1 MKRGI
6 LIFIAIC
13 GVLHGSFLKAK
24 ERDADTDAVLK
35 YVRACSAVKD
45 NYVDSVNIDSLTAT
59 AVQAMVS
66 SLDPHSTYL
75 TKEQVRISNELLFDG
90 FEGIGCRYS
99 VENDTVIVLQVVE
112 GGPSETAGLMPA
124 DKILFADTT
133 AIAGVG
139 ISSAELQRIIRGPK
153 GSLVNLTVLRCA
165 DTLKIPVKR
174 DKVDVHGVSS
184 SFMLTPSVGFVRVD
198 YFSEGSGDEFEKDL
212 LALSKS
218 GAVKFV
224 LDFRGNSG
232 GLLNEAVQ
240 MLSCLLPSGT
250 ELYTAQG
257 VHRGKYTAKAERRRH
272 HFLDAPV
279 VVLID
284 GGSASASEVFAGALQ
299 DWNRAVI
306 VGSRSFGKGMVQQ
319 SYPLGDGSE
328 IRLTVARYYTPSG
341 RDIQRPYKKGEYV
354 TDELGG
360 IIPDVSVEVE
370 RGSVE
375 RMKCY
380 YLKDSVI
387 KCEEVK
393 KAVEILENK

>member
-1 MKRGI
+1 MKREF
-6 LIFIAIC
+6 LIFIAVYC
-13 GVLHGSFLKAK
+13 LLYGSFLNAK
-24 ERDADTDAVLK
+24 ERDAGTEAMLK
-35 YVRACSAVKD
+35 YVRACGFVKD

-75 TKEQVRISNELLFDG
+75 TREQVRISNEMLFDG

-99 VENDTVIVLQVVE
+99 VENDTAIVLQVVA
-112 GGPSETAGLMPA
+112 GGPSEKAGLMPA

-133 AIAGVG
+133 AVAGVG

-174 DKVDVHGVSS
+174 DKIDVHGVSS

-198 YFSEGSGDEFEKDL
+198 YFSEGSGREFEKAL

-240 MLSCLLPSGT
+240 MLSCFLPSGT
-250 ELYTAQG
+250 ELYTAKG
-257 VHRGKYTAKAERRRH
+257 NHRGGYTARAGSSRH
-272 HFLDAPV
+272 QFPDAPV

-299 DWNRAVI
+299 DWERAVI
-306 VGSRSFGKGMVQQ
+306 VGGRSFGKGMVQQ

-341 RDIQRPYKKGEYV
+341 RDIQRPYKKGEYIS
-354 TDELGG
+354 DETGG
-360 IIPDVSVEVE
+360 IIPDVSVEIE
-370 RGSVE
+370 RDSVE
-375 RMKCY
+375 RMRCY
-380 YLKDSVI
+380 YLKDSVME
-387 KCEEVK
+387 CEEVK
-393 KAVEILENK
+393 EAVRILENK